1 MELRR
6 RNQKSSEASIE
17 DSDPYAS
24 CPSPPPGYRSNLIH
38 RSASTGGIG
47 NYSGLGDGVVDNRPS
62 PHPPTRPFNRRSNTS
77 KTYPISNGSTT
88 SPIGPCDPTG
98 GVTLDDS
105 ISPLPLSYVP
115 RLIDHDQG
123 AVGAVSEEP
132 PSSVPPPPRRVISE
146 GGLRGSYV
154 HSADGIPPP
163 TWTSSGGASLDNRRK
178 RLLLVLHLIALSAL
192 SCAALYLRGAMA
204 TVEVE
209 HKWRMRVEAVA
220 KEKGELEAEIGALQ
234 LQIKQ
239 HESSHLELLLEQQRQ
254 GQTLDSLNTQHLEL
268 HKVIT
273 HTTNLVSDASEKREK
288 YKAMVDG
295 VEELGEYMKVRETE
309 LWKRIEGLESNIAR
323 ESYREALEW

>member
-1 MELRR
+1 LV
-6 RNQKSSEASIE
+6 
-17 DSDPYAS
+17 
-24 CPSPPPGYRSNLIH
+24 H

-47 NYSGLGDGVVDNRPS
+47 NDSGLGDGVVDYRPS
-62 PHPPTRPFNRRSNTS
+62 PHPPHRPFNHRSTTS
-77 KTYPISNGSTT
+77 NTYPISNGSTT
-88 SPIGPCDPTG
+88 SPIGPCNPTG
-98 GVTLDDS
+98 GVSFDDS
-105 ISPLPLSYVP
+105 ISTLPLSYVP

-123 AVGAVSEEP
+123 VAAGAVSEEP
-132 PSSVPPPPRRVISE
+132 PSSIPPPPRRVNSE
-146 GGLRGSYV
+146 GGMSGSYI

-163 TWTSSGGASLDNRRK
+163 TWTSSGGASLNNRRK

-209 HKWRMRVEAVA
+209 HKWRKRDEAVA
-220 KEKGELEAEIGALQ
+220 KEKGELVAEIDALQ
-234 LQIKQ
+234 LQIKH

-295 VEELGEYMKVRETE
+295 VEELGEYMQSRETE
-309 LWKRIEGLESNIAR
+309 LRRRIEGLESNIAR